1 MRKIF
6 FGIISILVIAG
17 LAWFFFWQKQLPATA
32 PGEQVNETTEKA
44 WVEVV
49 NRGVYLV
56 KEDGTLG
63 TELKTGDEVEG
74 GQTVMTDQTGLANLH
89 FSDGSVARLETQTKI
104 DLKDFEYFPGNK
116 TLKVKIF
123 LQSGRIWSRIKA
135 LMTTQSY
142 WEVETSNAVAAV
154 RGTSFGVVYFPGQ
167 TTIIGS
173 VHLINVNAI
182 DPQSQKIVENNT
194 AYVGAEQYIKIND
207 QDITGLLAG
216 VKLTSKVRPYTQAII
231 NDAWVIKSKSL
242 DEDLSEQS
250 PTSTVT
256 RPKPDEELNTKFLK
270 EQADSVSSTEQEQ
283 PVVSDEEVLQ
293 KRTADYVSGSSGSEQ
308 DSFDEPVQDEI
319 NEEDFYRSV
328 DFPINE
334 DTSVD
339 SEITEPDSTGTAPL
353 DLTNGFQND
362 TANDTQTPES
372 ATTTINPN
380 LTTKS
385 TSAPSALSPVTST
398 SILPTTNL
406 RTTNLIR

>member
-1 MRKIF
+1 MKKIF
-6 FGIISILVIAG
+6 FGAISIIIIAG

-32 PGEQVNETTEKA
+32 PGEQVNETAEKG
-44 WVEVV
+44 WIEVID
-49 NRGVYLV
+49 RGVYLV
-56 KEDGTLG
+56 NTDGTLG
-63 TELKTGDEVEG
+63 SELKTGDEVQS

-89 FSDGSVARLETQTKI
+89 FSDGSVARLETQTKV

-142 WEVETSNAVAAV
+142 WEVQTANAVAAV
-154 RGTSFGVVYFPGQ
+154 RGTSFGAVYFPGQ

-182 DPQSQKIVENNT
+182 DPQSQKIVENNV

-207 QDITGLLAG
+207 QDIAGLKSE
-216 VKLTSKVRPYTQAII
+216 VKLTSKIKPYTQAII

-250 PTSTVT
+250 PTSTIV
-256 RPKPDEELNTKFLK
+256 RPKPDEELNTKFSK

-293 KRTADYVSGSSGSEQ
+293 RTTDYTSGSSGSEQ

-328 DFPINE
+328 DFPTNE

-339 SEITEPDSTGTAPL
+339 SEITEPDPTGTTPL
-353 DLTNGFQND
+353 DLTTGFQND
-362 TANDTQTPES
+362 TVNDTQTPDS
-372 ATTTINPN
+372 TTTTINPN

-406 RTTNLIR
+406 RTTNIVR